1 METIVKENKMATM
14 PVNKLLISMAV
25 PMMISMLVQALYNI
39 VDSVFVAKYSASCM
53 TAISLVFPIQTLM
66 IAGGAGIGVGMNA
79 LLSRFLGAKDKDNV
93 NKTAFN
99 GITIYIICYL
109 IFLLV
114 GLFVAEPFMKAQ
126 ASSALIADEGSIYLK
141 IVCCCSFGMFTQFCF
156 ERMLQATGR
165 TIYSMYTQMT
175 GAVINII
182 LDPILIF
189 GLFGAPRMGMA
200 GAAIATVVG
209 QCCAGL
215 LALFFNLIRDSFRF
229 KRKTLRN
236 NLKGYDLMKIE
247 QTLKNY
253 HFDLSVRAEELP
265 LEVFVDISN
274 NLVK

>member
-109 IFLLV
+109 IFLFV

-215 LALFFNLIRDSFRF
+215 LLYFLI
-229 KRKTLRN
+229 
-236 NLKGYDLMKIE
+236 
-247 QTLKNY
+247 
-253 HFDLSVRAEELP
+253 
-265 LEVFVDISN
+265 
-274 NLVK
+274 